1 MNSFLKL
8 FLITLSFCFFS
19 LTVNGQSSQTYLTES
34 WVGQGGL
41 LATFYQNHSETD
53 VSGNVYVSGS
63 TINSNNNHDLLL
75 QKFDSRGNLLWEN
88 IINGQADMDDMAAKF
103 YLDDQNNIYLT
114 GAMTNTAND
123 DFDLVVL
130 KYDSEGQFLWQCT
143 YDNPNNQ
150 GAKDF
155 GVDITGNDQGVI
167 VVTGA
172 SEGETSSFD
181 YITIAINE
189 SNGNMIWRS
198 SYDYLELDDVASV
211 IKIGSSSVYVS
222 GGSQNST
229 SPIRWEV
236 ATVEYSLSN
245 GNQLNLKRSS
255 GSSTAG
261 LNEIND
267 ITINND
273 NIFLTGRVRNDSTGY
288 DIVTYKLNNQLSL
301 IWEQHFDFNNLDDAG
316 NGIKVDSQGNVI
328 VAGYVADSLE
338 FENYCVLKYDNNGSL
353 LWTKT
358 YNGQYNGN
366 DRAVQLVVD
375 NQDNIFVTGSSMNN
389 ANLDY
394 LTIGLDATGS
404 LICEA
409 IFDGVSENNDVPN
422 TITIDNN
429 GNLIVVGQSE
439 HQSGVYKNTTVKYS
453 LFLREKTVVTPSNGD
468 APYLNNNLI
477 LRFDKSKLNLSAI
490 DKKAFVAGDLKS
502 FVDSSFIVEMNNLTS
517 FDWERI
523 PTYKVHRRATTADS
537 LSISRQGDTIR
548 LPDFWASLIVEIPDA
563 FDEQTIADT
572 LKSIFGIHHSQLEFI
587 YQNTDVP
594 NDAFYT
600 LGYQLGLHPNISYPD
615 ADIDVA
621 GAWDVIENAGGQKG
635 DHDVKVG
642 IYDHLIDYS
651 HPEFGYSGLLQN
663 SKIIG
668 GRNYLTPT
676 SDITDGNSISA
687 THGTQSAGIIGA
699 YRNDMIGIAGIAG
712 GDISLNESMF
722 TKRGVELYSLGVFYN
737 SWATTSGTI
746 AEALIE
752 GSSNTTSNYGFS
764 LDLANHSYS
773 SVGYPD
779 VEVRDAL
786 KVSWRNNTI
795 NVAARGNFGHE
806 GNPLEYPACY
816 IDEKWIINVVASGD
830 DGKRKIDGIDSNGP
844 DDSWAS
850 SYGKSANNPSPACYV
865 DVMAPGVLNLV
876 STTIN
881 QNNTDPQMSG
891 CDTPLTQNLGNYS
904 CFNGTSAAAPHVTG
918 VAALMYSSHDPGDHW
933 DYKNVLSTEDVE
945 YILEKTTYKTPNQ
958 YDHDDGYGL
967 VNAKEAVK
975 QVTRPYTVRH
985 KTFRI
990 WDGDVT
996 HVGTTTNAP
1005 NDPITLWNAEDLGIP
1020 DWTYMSYGDKYIV
1033 EWDVSYTP
1041 SGNNEIIDW
1050 WEVESRQFGGQ
1061 AFSSLNNMQFF
1072 YKDPPIFDENFTV
1085 DLNNNSVSGTVRAC
1099 YWRFTNSST
1108 QEVYWFPEDPYDI
1121 QYTYALHLFDTTPNA
1136 DLETESKDDDL
1147 IVYPNPSSSEI
1158 TVKNIPLTANVKAI
1172 NIYDPTGRIVKTVDV
1187 NNNSKSINIS
1197 VEELS
1202 NGFYYLQLLGDDYKS
1217 STKFYKN

>member
-1 MNSFLKL
+1 MRLLLLSFL
-8 FLITLSFCFFS
+8 ILSQFS
-19 LTVNGQSSQTYLTES
+19 QSQNTQTYLSES
-34 WVGQGGL
+34 WIGQGGL

-53 VSGNVYVSGS
+53 VFGNVYVSGS
-63 TINSNNNHDLLL
+63 TINTNNNHDLLL
-75 QKFDSRGNLLWEN
+75 QKFDRRGNLLWEN
-88 IINGQADMDDMAAKF
+88 IINGAADMDDMAAKF
-103 YLDDQNNIYLT
+103 YLDDDANIYLT
-114 GAMTNTAND
+114 GAMTNSAND
-123 DFDLVVL
+123 DVDLFVR
-130 KYDSEGQFLWQCT
+130 KYDTDGQFIWSYT

-155 GVDITGNDQGVI
+155 GVGIVGNDQMI

-172 SEGETSSFD
+172 SEGQNSSYD
-181 YITIAINE
+181 YITIAIDE
-189 SNGNMIWRS
+189 SNGNMIWES
-198 SYDYLELDDVASV
+198 SYDYLQLDDIASV

-222 GGSQNST
+222 GGSQDSI
-229 SPIRWEV
+229 SPISWEV
-236 ATVEYSLSN
+236 ATIEYSLSN
-245 GNQLNLKRSS
+245 GNQLSVRRSS
-255 GSSTAG
+255 GSSTVG
-261 LNEIND
+261 VNEIND

-273 NIFLTGRVRNDSTGY
+273 NIFLTGRVQNDSTGY
-288 DIVTYKLNNQLSL
+288 DVVTYKLNSQLSL
-301 IWEQHFDFNNLDDAG
+301 IWEQHFDFNNLNDAG

-328 VAGYVADSLE
+328 VAGYVSDSLE
-338 FENYCVLKYDNNGSL
+338 FENYCILKYDNNGSL

-389 ANLDY
+389 TNLDY
-394 LTIGLDATGS
+394 LTIGLDSSGS
-404 LICEA
+404 LTCEA
-409 IFDGVSENNDVPN
+409 IFDGVNENDDVPN
-422 TITIDNN
+422 SMAIDNG

-439 HQSGVYKNTTVKYS
+439 HQNGVYKNTTVKYS

-477 LRFDKSKLNLSAI
+477 LRFDKSKLNLSTI
-490 DKKAFVAGDLKS
+490 DKKAFIAGDLES
-502 FVDSSFIVEMNNLTS
+502 FVDSSFIVEMNSLTS
-517 FDWERI
+517 FNWERI
-523 PTYKVHRRATTADS
+523 PTYKVHRGATTADS
-537 LSISRQGDTIR
+537 MSISRQGDTIR
-548 LPDFWASLIVEIPDA
+548 LPDFWASLIVEIPDG

-600 LGYQLGLHPNISYPD
+600 LGYQLGLHPNITYPD
-615 ADIDVA
+615 ADIDVE
-621 GAWDVIENAGGQKG
+621 GAWEIIENASGQKG

-676 SDITDGNSISA
+676 SDISDGNSISA
-687 THGTQSAGIIGA
+687 THGTKTAGIIGA

-737 SWATTSGTI
+737 SWVTTSSTI

-752 GSSNTTSNYGFS
+752 GSSNTTSNYGFG

-773 SVGYPD
+773 SQGYPD
-779 VEVRDAL
+779 PEVKDAL

-795 NVAARGNFGHE
+795 NVAARGNLGNS
-806 GNPLEYPACY
+806 NPLEYPACY
-816 IDEKWIINVVASGD
+816 IDEEWIINVVASGD
-830 DGKRKIDGIDSNGP
+830 DGNRKISGANSNGP
-844 DDSWAS
+844 DNSWAS

-876 STTIN
+876 STTTN

-891 CDTPLTQNLGNYS
+891 CNTPLIQNLGNYS

-945 YILEKTTYKTPNQ
+945 NILEKTTYKTPNQ

-985 KTFRI
+985 QNYHI
-990 WDGDVT
+990 WDGVT
-996 HVGTTTNAP
+996 TFVGTTTQP
-1005 NDPITLWNAEDLGIP
+1005 TIYIFGAEEAIGIP
-1020 DWTYMSYGDKYIV
+1020 NQTPFSYAELYKV
-1033 EWDVSYTP
+1033 TWDVSYTP

-1050 WEVESRQFGGQ
+1050 WKVKSRTFGSQSNNGLN
-1061 AFSSLNNMQFF
+1061 SLHLFYYDNN
-1072 YKDPPIFDENFTV
+1072 IFAENYTV
-1085 DLNNNSVSGTVRAC
+1085 DIINNSVTGTVTAW
-1099 YWRFTNSST
+1099 YWKIVGNYGDGT
-1108 QEVYWFPEDPYDI
+1108 YWFPKDPNDL

-1158 TVKNIPLTANVKAI
+1158 SVKNIPLTANVKEI
-1172 NIYDPTGRIVKTVDV
+1172 KIFDPSGRIVKEINVENDS
-1187 NNNSKSINIS
+1187 NNININI
-1197 VEELS
+1197 EELS
-1202 NGFYYLQLLGDDYKS
+1202 NGFYYLQLLGDDYKN